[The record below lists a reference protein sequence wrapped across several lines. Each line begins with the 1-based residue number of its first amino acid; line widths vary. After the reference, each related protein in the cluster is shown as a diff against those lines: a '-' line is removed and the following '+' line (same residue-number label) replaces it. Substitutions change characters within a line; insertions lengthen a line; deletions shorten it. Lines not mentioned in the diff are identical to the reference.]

1 MAEMIAPEAAVKEEK
16 TTATGPEMAQEDLIK
31 KVQKLLKQSNLG
43 TQKYRQEWSENYRFV
58 VEGKQ
63 WSIRRPKWRFSE
75 VINIT
80 WANIM
85 TEVGIQTDSRPRVDF
100 SAVEPSD
107 FQFAEMLKQIN
118 DVNWNK
124 PTNRGFGWQ
133 AKVAQ
138 AVFKSKLYHVVHAE
152 VCWDKELED
161 GIGDIGFKILDPY
174 GCYWDPVAKNI
185 SEARYFIYTEPRPV
199 SELKHKYPEQ
209 ADKIKADVSFYG
221 GSAGDGID
229 DHDIDLYFTA
239 SGPIN
244 PLSGNGT
251 DRSEMDSNQFGG
263 EEMALLIRCWIKDE
277 EVLESEEEGED
288 GKKSF
293 VKKLKYPKGR
303 YIEMVNKTILK
314 DEGEGGEG
322 ENIYEDGLF
331 PICTLVN
338 YDYGEYAGENE
349 VTHQKGPQKLVNYTL
364 SHIMDQFKMGSN
376 PQKIVSH
383 RAADIANKLTN
394 EPGLV
399 VTVPE
404 TSDIRM
410 EAGVGIASGSFN
422 LLDSLK
428 SFTDAV
434 SGLYDATKGAPQ
446 PGVTSGL
453 MLEGFVEAAQTRP
466 RLKNRSVDDFLTQVG
481 YLMASRY
488 LEYYKAPRVFRIT
501 NQQGFPEFVEFF
513 IAEDGQGG
521 RVANMTR
528 SKIDDEGKP
537 IIVGQGK
544 MPVKGLP
551 DVQAVT
557 GSNLPF
563 AKAQK
568 TATALDLH
576 GRGLISSESLLEA
589 INWPNPQEEVE
600 KAKAEQQEMAQQQ
613 AAMQPQQ

>member
-1 MAEMIAPEAAVKEEK
+1 MAEMIAPEAAAKEEK
-16 TTATGPEMAQEDLIK
+16 PGISADQLNDEDMVKRIH
-31 KVQKLLKQSNLG
+31 KLLKFSNEA
-43 TQKYRQEWSENYRFV
+43 TKKYRQEWTDNYRFV

-63 WSIRRPKWRFSE
+63 WSIRRPRWRFSE

-85 TEVGIQTDSRPRVDF
+85 TEVGIQTDSRPRVDY
-100 SAVEPSD
+100 SATEPSD
-107 FQFAEMLKQIN
+107 FQFAELLKELN
-118 DVNWNK
+118 DVNWQK
-124 PTNRGFGWQ
+124 PLSRGFGWQ
-133 AKVAQ
+133 AKVAH
-138 AVFKSKLYHVVHAE
+138 AIFKSKLYHVVHAE

-161 GIGDIGFKILDPY
+161 GLGDVGFKVLDPY
-174 GCYWDPVAKNI
+174 GCYWDPVADNI
-185 SEARYFIYTEPRPV
+185 GEARYFIYTEPRPV
-199 SELKHKYPEQ
+199 SELKKKYPQ
-209 ADKIKADVSFYG
+209 HADKIKPDVSFYG
-221 GSAGDGID
+221 DTSGDGID
-229 DHDIDLYFTA
+229 DHDIDLYFSS
-239 SGPIN
+239 SGPVN
-244 PLSGNGT
+244 PLSGSGT
-251 DRSEMDSNQFGG
+251 DRPDMDENQFGG
-263 EEMALLIRCWIKDE
+263 EPMALLIRVWIKDE
-277 EVLESEEEGED
+277 EVLETEEEDEEGN
-288 GKKSF
+288 KSF

-303 YIEMVNKTILK
+303 YIEMTNKTILL
-314 DEGEGGEG
+314 DEGENGEG
-322 ENIYEDGLF
+322 DNIYEDGLF

-349 VTHQKGPQKLVNYTL
+349 VTHQKGPQKLLNYTL

-404 TSDIRM
+404 TGDIRM
-410 EAGVGIASGSFN
+410 EPGVGISPGSFN

-428 SFTDAV
+428 SLVDNV
-434 SGLYDATKGAPQ
+434 SGLFDATKGAPQ

-466 RLKNRSVDDFLTQVG
+466 RLKNRSVDEFLVQVG

-488 LEYYKAPRVFRIT
+488 LEFYRAPRVFRIT
-501 NQQGFPEFVEFF
+501 NEEGFPEFVEFF
-513 IAEDGQGG
+513 ISEDETGQ
-521 RVANMTR
+521 RVANMNR
-528 SKIDDEGKP
+528 SSVNEL
-537 IIVGQGK
+537 GQPQVIEQGR
-544 MPVKGLP
+544 MSVKGLP

-576 GRGLISSESLLEA
+576 GRGVISTESLLEA
-589 INWPNPQEEVE
+589 INWPNPQEEIE
-600 KAKAEQQEMAQQQ
+600 KTKTEQAEIAQQQ
-613 AAMQPQQ
+613 AQMAPPQ